1 LKPARGRI
9 WHKLLVL
16 CVVFTVPLALTT
28 WFLLQEKRIRIDRAD
43 HELDGDRYLRPVS
56 VLLEDVS
63 EHRTLARLNA
73 AHLAD
78 APAAQPLASRI
89 DAEFTTLL
97 RVDGELQSSLRT
109 TTTGLIALGDVKA
122 SPAGLAATWSGLRK
136 PGMSAAA
143 TDLAHDQ
150 LIQGLRA
157 LIAHVGDTSQ
167 LAVDPDLDTYYTMQ
181 ALLLREPAIIDR
193 SHRLGDQIDV
203 LLRGE
208 PISSFSETELA
219 ANAGILRERVTELE
233 QSVGRAVAVTDR
245 YNHDTSLEPDT
256 ADPLTATLSAARSL
270 AEDTIAEV
278 ESIKANPGSVDRPD
292 FAGSVT
298 RATTSANALWR
309 VLFTEEDKML
319 HTRQSG
325 DLHRRRVALAS
336 VVAVLV
342 AIIVLAM
349 RIAGRI
355 SRDLAAV
362 AGAAQGLADGELGRR
377 AEVSSRDEVGVMA
390 AAFNVMAERLQTVYT
405 NIEKTVRQRTR
416 ELRRR
421 NESIKLLQDVAVAA
435 NGPVARDVL
444 RTVLP
449 LVCAYTGW
457 PVGHYYR
464 VRGSL
469 SGTTGD
475 APELVSAGEW
485 HLSDPGR
492 FADLK
497 DVTERSVFRC
507 GEGLP
512 GRVLQS
518 GQAEWI
524 TDLMQDDQFTR
535 AAQLAQLHL
544 RAGMAF
550 PVLVGEEVVG
560 VMEFF
565 SPEQVEP
572 DEELLALMANVGTQ
586 LGRVYD
592 RARAERAL
600 RESMEAAES
609 ASQAK
614 SSFLATMSHEV
625 RTPMNA
631 VIGMTGLLLD
641 TPLSEEQRHFA
652 EVIRESGDGLL
663 TIINDILDFSKI
675 ERAPFN
681 VRECL
686 ESAIEIEAG
695 RAAEKKLELAC
706 LLDSTA
712 PRAIVGDITRLRQVL
727 LNLLNNAVKFTHA
740 GEVVV
745 SVSGEP
751 LPSTGN
757 GDRVRLTF
765 AVRDTGIGIPTD
777 RMESLFD
784 SFTQVDASTTRR
796 YGGTGLGLAITKRL
810 VELMDGQISV
820 ESVVGK
826 GSTFHFSAVASLAD
840 APVRAHEELSQPE
853 LSGKRALVVDDNATN
868 RQILRRQTES
878 WGMAARETRSPA
890 EALELVG
897 GGDRFDVAILDM
909 QMEGMDGNALARA
922 IQDQDRTLPL
932 VMLTSLGRRRED
944 TEAGVEF
951 AAFLTKPIKP
961 SQLYDVLMT
970 VFAGGATRL
979 PPPPTPAA
987 PIPTVN
993 RAPLRILVAED
1004 NAVNQQ
1010 LALLL
1015 LSKLGY
1021 HADVAGNGREA
1032 VAAVERESYDVVLMD
1047 VQMPEMDGLE
1057 ATRLLLR
1064 LHPEPERRP
1073 RIIAMTA
1080 NAMQGDREEYLAA
1093 GMDDYVAKPIRR
1105 DDLVAA
1111 LDRCTA
1117 RHPATGLDVA
1127 AGNGA
1132 ASAGRHRVATGSATA
1147 PEVEAHEV
1155 YDPAPVGRL
1164 LEAFGNDGPAL
1175 IADLTT
1181 AFLVEAPKLL
1191 AALQAGLDS
1200 GHAGEVRRAAHTL
1213 KSNGAT
1219 LGAPRFAAACAEV
1232 EEAART
1238 GDLASAARL
1247 ADCLDGHLAAA
1258 RAALQAA
1265 VGALSDAPEPER
1277 GRSPRHAADF

>member
-1 LKPARGRI
+1 MRLARGRI

-43 HELDGDRYLRPVS
+43 HELAGDRYLRPVS
-56 VLLEDVS
+56 ALLEDVS

-89 DAEFTTLL
+89 DGEFTILL
-97 RVDGELQSSLRT
+97 RVDGELHESLRT
-109 TTTGLIALGDVKA
+109 TPTGLIALGDVKA
-122 SPAGLAATWSGLRK
+122 SPADLAAAWSELRK
-136 PGMSAAA
+136 PGLSGAA
-143 TDLAHDQ
+143 TDLGHDQ

-181 ALLLREPAIIDR
+181 ALLLREPEIIDR
-193 SHRLGDQIDV
+193 SHRLGDQIDE

-219 ANAGILRERVTELE
+219 ANAGILKERVTELE
-233 QSVGRAVAVTDR
+233 QSMGRAIAVTGR
-245 YNHDTSLEPDT
+245 YNHDSSLEPDT

-270 AEDTIAEV
+270 ADDTIAEV

-298 RATTSANALWR
+298 RATTSADALWR

-319 HTRQSG
+319 HTRQSA

-336 VVAVLV
+336 EVLVLV

-349 RIAGRI
+349 RIAGRV
-355 SRDLAAV
+355 SRDVAAV
-362 AGAAQGLADGELGRR
+362 ATAAEGLAEGDLARR
-377 AEVSSRDEVGVMA
+377 ALVDSRDEVGVMA
-390 AAFNVMAERLQTVYT
+390 AAFNVMAERLQMTYT

-435 NGPVARDVL
+435 NGPVARDAL

-464 VRGSL
+464 VKGIT
-469 SGTTGD
+469 SGAIGD
-475 APELVSAGEW
+475 EPELVSGGEW
-485 HLSDPGR
+485 HLADPKR
-492 FADLK
+492 FAAFMG
-497 DVTERSVFRC
+497 VTEQSVFRR

-518 GQAEWI
+518 GAAEWI
-524 TDLMQDDQFTR
+524 SDVRYGEHVAR
-535 AAQLAQLHL
+535 AAQLTQLNL

-550 PVLVGEEVVG
+550 PVLVGQEVVG
-560 VMEFF
+560 VLEFF
-565 SPEQVEP
+565 SPERVEP
-572 DEELLALMANVGTQ
+572 DAELLALMANIGTQ
-586 LGRVYD
+586 LGRVID

-600 RESMEAAES
+600 RKAMEAAES
-609 ASQAK
+609 ANQAK

-631 VIGMTGLLLD
+631 VIGMTGLLMD
-641 TPLSEEQRHFA
+641 TDLSDEQRHFA

-675 ERAPFN
+675 EAGRLELERAPFN
-681 VRECL
+681 VRECI
-686 ESAIEIEAG
+686 ESALEIEAG
-695 RAAEKKLELAC
+695 RAAEKKLELAY
-706 LLDSTA
+706 LLDSTV

-727 LNLLNNAVKFTHA
+727 LNLLNNAVKFTHS

-745 SVSGEP
+745 SVSAEAAA
-751 LPSTGN
+751 STAN
-757 GDRVRLTF
+757 GDRVRLEF
-765 AVRDTGIGIPTD
+765 AVRDTGIGIPAD

-810 VELMDGQISV
+810 VELMEGQIRV
-820 ESVVGK
+820 ESVVGQ
-826 GSTFHFSAVASLAD
+826 GSTFHFSAVASVVD

-878 WGMAARETRSPA
+878 WGMAARETHSPS
-890 EALELVG
+890 EALELVAG
-897 GGDRFDVAILDM
+897 GAHFDVAILDM
-909 QMEGMDGNALARA
+909 QMAEMDGNTLARA
-922 IQDQDRTLPL
+922 IQDQDHALPL

-944 TEAGVEF
+944 IEAGVEF

-970 VFAGGATRL
+970 VFAGGSTRL
-979 PPPPTPAA
+979 SPRPAVAVPSPTAA
-987 PIPTVN
+987 E

-1021 HADVAGNGREA
+1021 PADVAGNGHEA
-1032 VAAVERESYDVVLMD
+1032 LAAVDRQPYDVVLMD

-1057 ATRLLLR
+1057 ATRRLLQR
-1064 LHPEPERRP
+1064 YPDPGRRP

-1093 GMDDYVAKPIRR
+1093 GMDDYIAKPIRR

-1111 LDRCTA
+1111 LDRCVA
-1117 RHPATGLDVA
+1117 RYPATSPDEA
-1127 AGNGA
+1127 PGNGA
-1132 ASAGRHRVATGSATA
+1132 AAIGRHRHIVAGPAMDL
-1147 PEVEAHEV
+1147 EADDV
-1155 YDPAPVGRL
+1155 YDPAPVRRL
-1164 LEAFGNDGPAL
+1164 LDGFGADGPVL
-1175 IADLTT
+1175 IADLTA
-1181 AFLVEAPKLL
+1181 AFLAEAPKLL
-1191 AALQAGLDS
+1191 VALQAGLES
-1200 GHAGEVRRAAHTL
+1200 GRVDEVRRAAHTL

-1219 LGAPRFAAACAEV
+1219 LGAPRFAAACAAV
-1232 EEAART
+1232 EQAARMD
-1238 GDLASAARL
+1238 DLESAGRL
-1247 ADCLDGHLAAA
+1247 ADCLDGHFAAA
-1258 RAALQAA
+1258 RAALHAA
-1265 VGALSDAPEPER
+1265 VGEPAHSTGPER
-1277 GRSPRHAADF
+1277 S